1 MESRVRIN
9 RELDL
14 VGRNGEGARSATAR
28 LRHVMHSKRGFS
40 LVEVIIA
47 IAVAGGALTVILS
60 LLSGLLRATADAA
73 DHQTALQL
81 AGAIEARLYEE
92 MDGAF
97 PGGLQAGGVLVA
109 DKEGAN
115 LRGELES
122 DPMFSPA
129 HFYIA
134 VNPFAQPPLAYQAGR
149 GVLPLRVR
157 VSWPYSAV
165 LSAIGNSGAPANTQ
179 SVEFV
184 VTLTP
189 P

>member
-1 MESRVRIN
+1 MKLGSQ
-9 RELDL
+9 
-14 VGRNGEGARSATAR
+14 
-28 LRHVMHSKRGFS
+28 GFS

-47 IAVAGGALTVILS
+47 IAVAGGALAVILA
-60 LLSGLLRATADAA
+60 LLSGLLRTAEDAA
-73 DHQTALQL
+73 AHQVALQL

-92 MDGAF
+92 MGGSF
-97 PGGLQAGGVLVA
+97 PGGLQVGCVLVA
-109 DKEGAN
+109 DKEGTS
-115 LRGELES
+115 LRGELEGDLS
-122 DPMFSPA
+122 LSPA
-129 HFYIA
+129 SFAYFYIA
-134 VNPFAQPPLAYQAGR
+134 VEPFVQPPLAYQSGR

-165 LSAIGNSGAPANTQ
+165 LSAVNNPGAPANTQ

>member
-1 MESRVRIN
+1 MKPPLGTNCVFR
-9 RELDL
+9 L
-14 VGRNGEGARSATAR
+14 GALHDEAAAR
-28 LRHVMHSKRGFS
+28 LRQVKHSKSGFS

-47 IAVAGGALTVILS
+47 IAVAGGALAVILA
-60 LLSGLLRATADAA
+60 LLSGLLRASADAA

-92 MDGAF
+92 MGGTF
-97 PGGLQAGGVLVA
+97 PGGLQVGRVLVA
-109 DKEGAN
+109 DKERTS
-115 LRGELES
+115 LRGEQES
-122 DPMFSPA
+122 DAVLTPA
-129 HFYIA
+129 YFHIA
-134 VNPFAQPPLAYQAGR
+134 AIPFTQPPLAYEAGR

-165 LSAIGNSGAPANTQ
+165 LSAMNTPEAVANTQ

>member
-1 MESRVRIN
+1 MKPSRQ
-9 RELDL
+9 
-14 VGRNGEGARSATAR
+14 
-28 LRHVMHSKRGFS
+28 GFS

-47 IAVAGGALTVILS
+47 IAVAGGALAVILA
-60 LLSGLLRATADAA
+60 LLSGLLRATEDAA

-81 AGAIEARLYEE
+81 VGAIEVRLYEE
-92 MDGAF
+92 MGGVF
-97 PGGLQAGGVLVA
+97 PGGLQAGRVLVA
-109 DKEGAN
+109 DKAGAN

-122 DPMFSPA
+122 DATFPPA
-129 HFYIA
+129 YFYIA
-134 VNPFAQPPLAYQAGR
+134 MAPFTQPPLAYQASR

-165 LSAIGNSGAPANTQ
+165 LSAAGNLGASNNTQ
-179 SVEFV
+179 SVEFI

>member
-1 MESRVRIN
+1 MKSR
-9 RELDL
+9 
-14 VGRNGEGARSATAR
+14 AQ
-28 LRHVMHSKRGFS
+28 GFS

-47 IAVAGGALTVILS
+47 IAVAGGALAVILA
-60 LLSGLLRATADAA
+60 LLARLLRATEDAA
-73 DHQTALQL
+73 DHQTALRL
-81 AGAIEARLYEE
+81 AGAVELRLYEE
-92 MDGAF
+92 MGGAF
-97 PGGLQAGGVLVA
+97 PGGLQAGRVFVA

-122 DPMFSPA
+122 DAVLAPA
-129 HFYIA
+129 YFHIA
-134 VNPFAQPPLAYQAGR
+134 VSPFAQSPLAYQAGR

-165 LSAIGNSGAPANTQ
+165 LSAAGNPSASVNTQ
-179 SVEFV
+179 SVEFI